1 MKRIRVAV
9 VGGGHLGQ
17 IHARLLHA
25 NPSVQLV
32 AVCDPQPLV
41 QQKVIQQY
49 DLRAV
54 GDARKIID
62 EFDAAVIATPTTLHH
77 EISRDL
83 LLAGKHLLIEKP
95 VTATLAEG
103 LDLLAVASTQGNV
116 VQVGHVERFNPAI
129 QTALGRIGTP
139 RFVESQR
146 LSGFTFRSTDIG
158 VVQDL
163 MIHDIDLVQWIFNGV
178 PSEIRSLG
186 MSIFGGNEDLAQARL
201 EFPCGAVASLTAS
214 RCSYQP
220 ARRMNI
226 FGTHGFA
233 SVDMTAGKV
242 QIVDVPS
249 WIRGREF
256 DFFSLSAEQQTFIRE
271 RLFSDILPKS
281 ELPIEPANAIELEQR
296 DWLQAISTGQ
306 TPAVPLISGV
316 AAVRTA
322 EAIREQAAAHA
333 WLKQD
338 PQMQGVFATPAT
350 RFDRRTDPLPEI
362 LQAPQRRVA

>member
-17 IHARLLHA
+17 IHARLLKA
-25 NPSVQLV
+25 NSNVQLI

-41 QQKVIQQY
+41 QQKVIQQF

-54 GDARKIID
+54 GDARKILD

-83 LLAGKHLLIEKP
+83 LIAGKHLLIEKP
-95 VTATLAEG
+95 VTGTFAEG
-103 LDLLAVASTQGNV
+103 LDLLTLARTHGNV

-129 QTALGRIGTP
+129 QNALGRIGTP
-139 RFVESQR
+139 RFIESQR

-163 MIHDIDLVQWIFNGV
+163 MIHDIDLVQWIFNGF
-178 PSEIRSLG
+178 PSEIRAVGLSV
-186 MSIFGGNEDLAQARL
+186 FGQNEDMAQARL

-242 QIVDVPS
+242 HVVEVPS

-256 DFFSLSAEQQTFIRE
+256 DFFSLTAEQQAYIRE
-271 RLFSDILPKS
+271 QLFSEVLPKS
-281 ELPIEPANAIELEQR
+281 ELPIEPANAIDLEQR
-296 DWLQAISTGQ
+296 DWLQAIATGES
-306 TPAVPLISGV
+306 PAVPLTSGV

-322 EAIREQAAAHA
+322 EAIREQAAAHG
-333 WLKQD
+333 WLNKD

-350 RFDRRTDPLPEI
+350 RFDRQIDPLPAI
-362 LQAPQRRVA
+362 LQAPQRKVA